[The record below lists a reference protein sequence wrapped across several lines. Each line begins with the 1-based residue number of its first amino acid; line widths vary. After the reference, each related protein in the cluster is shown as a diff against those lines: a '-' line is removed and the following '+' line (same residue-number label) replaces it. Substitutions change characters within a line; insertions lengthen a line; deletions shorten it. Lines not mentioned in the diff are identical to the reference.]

1 MNKSLMESKGI
12 QMLFCLQTTSDLYN
26 FIYSN
31 DSRSTISYT
40 IFSRATI
47 PGLPN
52 ELRRQRQTTT
62 AGEPASTT
70 AGKRFL
76 ENQQEARRLGED

>member
-1 MNKSLMESKGI
+1 M
-12 QMLFCLQTTSDLYN
+12 
-26 FIYSN
+26 
-31 DSRSTISYT
+31 
-40 IFSRATI
+40 I

-52 ELRRQRQTTT
+52 ELGRQRQTTT

-76 ENQQEARRLGED
+76 ENQHEARRLGED